1 MQTPP
6 SIAVRGLEMAYGSK
20 VIMRDL
26 NFTVGAG
33 EVFVIMGGSGCG
45 KSTLMRHLLGLKAT
59 ERGEIRYAGLDFL
72 KASGSERARMT
83 RRFGVSFQ
91 SGALWSALTLLD
103 NVALPMQRFTG
114 LPAAEIRQRSRLK
127 LAWVGL
133 AGFENYYPAEISG
146 GMAKRAALARA
157 LALDPDILFFDEPS
171 AGLDPISSRRL
182 DDLILQLRD
191 ASGTTVVV
199 VTHELHS
206 IHAIAD
212 RALFLN
218 ARRKT
223 MTGLGTLSEL
233 RASDDPDV
241 RAFLD
246 RGGTVHASAPT
257 GSTATR
263 APRPEDRPCP
273 NPQKPPTS

>member
-1 MQTPP
+1 MRAPP
-6 SIAVRGLEMAYGSK
+6 PIEVQGLEMAYGSN

-26 NFTVGAG
+26 NFTVARG

-45 KSTLMRHLLGLKAT
+45 KSTLLRHLLGLRPT
-59 ERGEIRYAGLDFL
+59 ERGEIRYAGRDFL
-72 KASGSERARMT
+72 RAPPVERAAML
-83 RRFGVSFQ
+83 RRVGVSFQ
-91 SGALWSALTLLD
+91 GGGLWSELTLAE
-103 NVALPMQRFTG
+103 NVALPLQRHTR
-114 LPAAEIRQRSRLK
+114 LPASEIRRRVRLK

-133 AGFENYYPAEISG
+133 AAFENYLPAEISG

-171 AGLDPISSRRL
+171 AGLDPVSSRRL

-206 IHAIAD
+206 INDIAD
-212 RALFLN
+212 RALFLS

-223 MTGLGTLSEL
+223 MTGLGALSDL
-233 RASDDPDV
+233 RASEDPDV
-241 RAFLD
+241 RGFLA
-246 RGGTVHASAPT
+246 RLAAGPSPE
-257 GSTATR
+257 
-263 APRPEDRPCP
+263 APRRS
-273 NPQKPPTS
+273 PPTPVPPGPDTTPQPPTTP